1 MRLHFLQR
9 QFLLK
14 AMIFIST
21 IRSFSARVKKAKK
34 KLLKKNQQKT
44 KTFNCSL
51 RKAGAGK
58 SLATAMDVSTSP
70 WLRGLQ
76 LHLTSSF
83 LDVCCLLSTILLALS
98 LFASLLLSV
107 YMLLPRRY
115 TDVHRAPKL

>member
-34 KLLKKNQQKT
+34 KKT
-44 KTFNCSL
+44 KKDVQLLSFRN
-51 RKAGAGK
+51 AGAGK

-76 LHLTSSF
+76 LHLTSSSHF
-83 LDVCCLLSTILLALS
+83 SM
-98 LFASLLLSV
+98 SV
-107 YMLLPRRY
+107 TFYPQSF
-115 TDVHRAPKL
+115 